1 MKRKLHAE
9 VISSEY
15 QQSKK
20 NGRICV
26 KFPILPAD
34 QEACAW
40 NGMTWTLMI
49 LRLAWDGDT
58 CDMPLEQ
65 GISKLLHPYE
75 VIVQTMVDCIVCKQK
90 AQKKKWKLIKFLF
103 SLKLQKSNIYPCTG
117 YGSVFYIFSLIQRYV
132 DLLCVWEK
140 KRFRILWQ
148 KTGCPTKVLLF
159 DSI

>member
-1 MKRKLHAE
+1 
-9 VISSEY
+9 
-15 QQSKK
+15 
-20 NGRICV
+20 
-26 KFPILPAD
+26 
-34 QEACAW
+34 
-40 NGMTWTLMI
+40 MI

-103 SLKLQKSNIYPCTG
+103 SLKLQKSNIYPCIG

-140 KRFRILWQ
+140 KGSEFYDKRQ
-148 KTGCPTKVLLF
+148 GVLLKF
-159 DSI
+159 FYLIQSNKTTPSISRCKFSLRYVRSTNIVE

>member
-1 MKRKLHAE
+1 
-9 VISSEY
+9 
-15 QQSKK
+15 
-20 NGRICV
+20 
-26 KFPILPAD
+26 
-34 QEACAW
+34 
-40 NGMTWTLMI
+40 MTWTLMI

-140 KRFRILWQ
+140 KGSEFYDKRQ
-148 KTGCPTKVLLF
+148 GVLLKF
-159 DSI
+159 FYLIQSNKTTPSISRCKFSLRYVRSTNIVE